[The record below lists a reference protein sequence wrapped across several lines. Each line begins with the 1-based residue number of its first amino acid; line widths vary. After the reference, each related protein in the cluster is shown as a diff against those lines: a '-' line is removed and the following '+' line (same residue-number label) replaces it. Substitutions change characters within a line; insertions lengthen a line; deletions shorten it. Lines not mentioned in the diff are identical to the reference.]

1 MGILDQPL
9 RRSRK
14 MSMTSM
20 IDVVFLLLI
29 FFMLINTFGSTQVL
43 RFATPA
49 GERKSIE
56 KDFNLAPVFIRADNS
71 IDIDG
76 KTFPADALK
85 GEMQKIK
92 SRAAE
97 VTLMIVVEPGAKNQS
112 LIHVIEAARSTGL
125 KNIAMKKLKDAE
137 AILSTPSNGGAGND

>member
-1 MGILDQPL
+1 MGALDQPI

-14 MSMTSM
+14 MTMTPM

-29 FFMLINTFGSTQVL
+29 FFMLINTFGTTQVL

-56 KDFNLAPVFIRADNS
+56 KDFSLAPVYIRQDNS
-71 IDIDG
+71 IQIDG
-76 KTFPADALK
+76 QTLPAAALAA
-85 GEMQKIK
+85 EMRKIK

-97 VTLMIVVEPGAKNQS
+97 VTLMIVVEPGAKNQA
-112 LIHVIEAARSTGL
+112 LIHVIEAARSSGL

-137 AILSTPSNGGAGND
+137 AILHPEAGGAGE

>member
-1 MGILDQPL
+1 
-9 RRSRK
+9 
-14 MSMTSM
+14 M

-29 FFMLINTFGSTQVL
+29 FFMLINTFGNTQVL

-49 GERKSIE
+49 GERKSVE
-56 KDFNLAPVFIRADNS
+56 QDFNLFPVYIRSDNT

-76 KTFPADALK
+76 QMVAVTALK
-85 GEMQKIK
+85 PEMLKLK

-97 VTLMIVVEPGAKNQS
+97 VTLLIVVEPGAKTQA

-137 AILSTPSNGGAGND
+137 AILPSGSNGDEND

>member
-1 MGILDQPL
+1 MGMLDQPI

-14 MSMTSM
+14 MSMTPM

-29 FFMLINTFGSTQVL
+29 FFMLINTFGNTQVL

-56 KDFNLAPVFIRADNS
+56 TDFSLAPVYIRTDNS
-71 IDIDG
+71 IQIDG
-76 KTFPADALK
+76 QTYPAEALAA
-85 GEMQKIK
+85 EMQKIK

-97 VTLMIVVEPGAKNQS
+97 VTLMIVVEPGAKNQA
-112 LIHVIEAARSTGL
+112 LIHVIEAARSSGL
-125 KNIAMKKLKDAE
+125 KNISMKKIKDAE
-137 AILSTPSNGGAGND
+137 AILHTGAGEAGE

>member
-1 MGILDQPL
+1 MNILDQPV

-29 FFMLINTFGSTQVL
+29 FFMLINTFGNTQVL

-49 GERKSIE
+49 GERKSAE

-71 IDIDG
+71 IQIDG
-76 KTFPADALK
+76 QAVPVNSLKT
-85 GEMQKIK
+85 EMQKLK
-92 SRAAE
+92 SRATE
-97 VTLMIVVEPGAKNQS
+97 VTLMIVVEPGAKNQA
-112 LIHVIEAARSTGL
+112 LIYVIEAARSAGL
-125 KNIAMKKLKDAE
+125 KNIAMKKLKDAQ
-137 AILSTPSNGGAGND
+137 AILPSVSNGGRE

>member
-1 MGILDQPL
+1 MNILDQPV

-29 FFMLINTFGSTQVL
+29 FFMLINTFGNTQVL

-49 GERKSIE
+49 GERKSAE

-71 IDIDG
+71 IQIDG
-76 KTFPADALK
+76 QDVPVNSLKT
-85 GEMQKIK
+85 EMQKLK
-92 SRAAE
+92 SRATE
-97 VTLMIVVEPGAKNQS
+97 VTLMIVVEPGAKNQA
-112 LIHVIEAARSTGL
+112 LIYVIEAARSAGL
-125 KNIAMKKLKDAE
+125 KNIAMKKLKDAQ
-137 AILSTPSNGGAGND
+137 AILPSVSNGGRE

>member
-1 MGILDQPL
+1 
-9 RRSRK
+9 
-14 MSMTSM
+14 M

-43 RFATPA
+43 RFTTPA

-56 KDFNLAPVFIRADNS
+56 TDFTLSPVFIRSDNR

-76 KTFPADALK
+76 HAVDVDELRP
-85 GEMQKIK
+85 EMQKLK

-97 VTLMIVVEPGAKNQS
+97 VTLMIVVEPGAKTQA
-112 LIHVIEAARSTGL
+112 LIHVIEAARSAGL

-137 AILSTPSNGGAGND
+137 ALLPSISGAGTP